1 MRDHKFTCI
10 LFLFLLIFS
19 GANACLASIDTDTLQ
34 VTDNMTEQYTGETI
48 IVDGNIEVKD
58 NASLTF
64 RDCNVTVLWNRGSI
78 PGVLVSDW
86 GELVLQ
92 NTTLWIRA
100 DLNPFVTT
108 SGEINVADYGRLVLN
123 NSVITCTDTVLMFL
137 SGDSRVEFTGSGF
150 SGTAPQASQHWYIE
164 ELMPPGAIEGLDSD
178 YNIYAS
184 GNSSITAY
192 GSELGDVNLHD
203 DTECSIED
211 SKVTLFSPGSSR
223 ETICKDTEIKILSV
237 SLRNTSVSITDSI
250 SGYYEQLILN
260 EILENTRENLR
271 LLDCTVELTRL
282 SLVDCTSVL
291 DEANLWQIRT
301 SGGETTIKDSEITIA
316 NLYYGNITI
325 MDSDI
330 VYLLGNCQHGK
341 LRVQSCEC
349 DWVSLTGTGYNLDG
363 VHNIWAE
370 FNDTDIGDCV
380 INYMSIVEEVD
391 VFFNDVSLQ
400 NIKIKSAQRFNLLA
414 DNLRIENSTTIIS
427 LSSYPIH
434 IRGSIEFLKDDL
446 TVHQNA
452 ILRHEY
458 KIQVLEEG
466 IPVPDKLVEIYKD
479 NELIAAAKTDHS
491 GAVFFNVSWIEGHV
505 PGVYMYDEPIN
516 KVNESLMVRVD
527 KVEEKIS
534 ALSDSPIEI
543 EIDKPVF
550 PAIYAVIITSVL
562 VLYITWI
569 FRRKR
574 L

>member
-1 MRDHKFTCI
+1 MSEHKFTCV

-123 NSVITCTDTVLMFL
+123 NSVITCTDTVFMFL
-137 SGDSRVEFTGSGF
+137 TGDSRVEFTGSGF

-192 GSELGDVNLHD
+192 GSELGDVTLHD

-380 INYMSIVEEVD
+380 INYMSIVEEAD
-391 VFFNDVSLQ
+391 FFFRDASLK
-400 NIKIKSAQRFNLLA
+400 NIKMKSAKRFNLIV
-414 DNLRIENSTTIIS
+414 DNLIIENSTTITS
-427 LSSYPIH
+427 LGSYPIKL
-434 IRGSIEFLKDDL
+434 RGKVEFLRQELK
-446 TVHQNA
+446 VHQYA
-452 ILRHEY
+452 ILRREY
-458 KIQVLEEG
+458 QIQVLEKG
-466 IPVPDKLVEIYKD
+466 IPAPEKLVELHKGS
-479 NELIAAAKTDHS
+479 EMIATATTDQC
-491 GAVFFNVSWIEGHV
+491 GLVFFNVSWSEGRT
-505 PGVYMYDEPIN
+505 PGVYVYDEQIN
-516 KVNESLMVRVD
+516 DVAEELTLL
-527 KVEEKIS
+527 VEGVEIKIGV
-534 ALSDSPIEI
+534 LSDT
-543 EIDKPVF
+543 PVAVELNEQQL
-550 PAIYAVIITSVL
+550 PLIYPLIITAAL
-562 VLYITWI
+562 VLSIALM
-569 FRRKR
+569 FRWKR